1 MPSSPFGHPHAL
13 SDCYATWYISKKA
26 DELAGTSGFAP
37 DEADDIS
44 QELTLHL
51 LERWSSFDDAKGK
64 VTTFIA
70 NLVDAKV
77 VDLVRSRQCL
87 HCDYQ
92 RNEALTEDAEF
103 GLLDGIRGQPEVS
116 DFERIDLRID
126 CDKVLAG
133 LPGDLQE
140 LAELLKQMTLTEA
153 ARHLGVPTTTLSYR
167 LGKLRR
173 HFATAGFGHGDNFA
187 DFEDEETE

>member
-1 MPSSPFGHPHAL
+1 MPSSPFEHPHAL
-13 SDCYATWYISKKA
+13 SDCYATWYIDKKA
-26 DELAGTSGFAP
+26 NELAGKYGFAA
-37 DEADDIS
+37 DEAEDIR

-51 LERWSSFDDAKGK
+51 MERWSLFDKAKGK

-77 VDLVRSRQCL
+77 VDLMRSRQCL

-103 GLLDGIRGQPEVS
+103 GLLDGVRGQPELS

-133 LPGDLQE
+133 LPDDLQE
-140 LAELLKQMTLTEA
+140 LAGLLKQLTLTEA
-153 ARHLGVPTTTLSYR
+153 ARHLGVATTTLSYR

-173 HFATAGFGHGDNFA
+173 HFAAAGFGHDDNYA
-187 DFEDEETE
+187 DFEQRGDA